1 MAAES
6 LFTALIERHPDGNV
20 QHRDLQSK
28 LALSVSDSRGH
39 LLAEA
44 GGRKLKM
51 VACDSL
57 VLDSSM
63 SGYMLYVI
71 TCKGMLR
78 AV

>member
-1 MAAES
+1 MVAGS

-20 QHRDLQSK
+20 QHSDLQYK
-28 LALSVSDSRGH
+28 LAPGVPDSRGQ

-51 VACDSL
+51 AACGGL

-63 SGYMLYVI
+63 SGYMFL
-71 TCKGMLR
+71 L
-78 AV
+78 

>member
-28 LALSVSDSRGH
+28 LALSVSDSRGQ

-51 VACDSL
+51 IACDSP

-63 SGYMLYVI
+63 SECML
-71 TCKGMLR
+71 LL
-78 AV
+78 

>member
-1 MAAES
+1 MVAES
-6 LFTALIERHPDGNV
+6 RFTALIERHPDGNV

-28 LALSVSDSRGH
+28 LALSVSDSRGQ

-51 VACDSL
+51 VACGSL

-63 SGYMLYVI
+63 SGCMLLLYRHDARRV
-71 TCKGMLR
+71 K
-78 AV
+78 